1 MPQAPEPIIPNPA
14 PPTRLTASE
23 QAVLFSC
30 ALLFFSLLGL
40 LFVQNLTIVWL
51 IAGMNIFV
59 HFCWCWMLAQN
70 LHRPVRP
77 SFWLAWIPIGL
88 TLAIAGA
95 ASAGLLLFF
104 FGPDSNPMNF
114 FSLIAVMAI
123 MSVSILPPF
132 ALTRHRSDKALF
144 WLMTY
149 QLPIAIISVIIA
161 GAALFEKLPLD
172 KYGLLDYALALN
184 FFTGIP
190 PILPTLFFLICLRAK
205 RLYGTTPA

>member
-1 MPQAPEPIIPNPA
+1 M
-14 PPTRLTASE
+14 
-23 QAVLFSC
+23 
-30 ALLFFSLLGL
+30 FFSLLGL
-40 LFVQNLTIVWL
+40 LFVRNLTVVWL

-59 HFCWCWMLAQN
+59 HVCWCWMLSQN

-88 TLAIAGA
+88 TLAVAGTTT
-95 ASAGLLLFF
+95 AGMLLFF

-114 FSLIAVMAI
+114 FTLVAVMAI
-123 MSVSILPPF
+123 MCISILPPF

-149 QLPIAIISVIIA
+149 QLPIAVISGGIA
-161 GAALFEKLPLD
+161 IATLSGKLPPD
-172 KYGLLDYALALN
+172 KYGLLDYALAIS
-184 FFTGIP
+184 FATAIP
-190 PILPTLFFLICLRAK
+190 TLLPTLFFLIRLRAK